1 MIDGSREENSTNNN
15 TNIKIMKRA
24 CKKSLSSNKM
34 TNSEQHVTINNN
46 KYKHMKTNITL
57 FIAFLL
63 LGLNTTFAQNE
74 EECRINMSL
83 LAETVKAKKFTEA
96 IPHYRE
102 AINGCPKYNQSGIY
116 KYGEDMFEGLL
127 EGATTDAKKVEYI
140 NELMTLWD
148 SRMENYSSKSAR
160 GKYEDKKSE
169 LRYDYRTLLG
179 LTDEQIY
186 NEFDNIYKT
195 DLENFKSPKGL
206 YVYFKMMVSLYD
218 KGQKTPQELF
228 NKYDDV
234 VDKIE
239 TEVEKN
245 SIKLNEYI
253 AKGENLSSKDAK
265 YKKFY
270 TQTLSAF
277 DKITGS
283 LETEL
288 GDRANCE
295 VLIPIYQRDYEA
307 NKNDGQW
314 LQRAMNKLYA
324 KGCKTDPMFVK
335 IVKQKYSL
343 APNAD
348 VARYLYG
355 ITGEQKYMDEIFRLE
370 TDPLKLAKLNYN
382 LGLEFK
388 SKGSYGQ
395 ARTYFYKAVEQ
406 NPADTKPYLQVAA
419 MYAGSVK
426 SCGTT
431 NFEKRSI
438 YWLAASEA
446 RKASS
451 STASQYEALA
461 PSKQD
466 IFSAGMSG
474 KTIKIGC
481 WIGRSVS
488 VPSI

>member
-1 MIDGSREENSTNNN
+1 
-15 TNIKIMKRA
+15 
-24 CKKSLSSNKM
+24 
-34 TNSEQHVTINNN
+34 
-46 KYKHMKTNITL
+46 MKTNITL
-57 FIAFLL
+57 LIALLL
-63 LGLNTTFAQNE
+63 LGLNTTFAQDQ

-96 IPHYRE
+96 LPYYRE
-102 AINGCPKYNQSGIY
+102 AIKGCPKYNQSGIY
-116 KYGEDMFEGLL
+116 KYGEDVFEGLL
-127 EGATTDAKKVEYI
+127 DAATTDAKKVEYI
-140 NELMTLWD
+140 NELITLWD

-160 GKYEDKKSE
+160 GVYEDKKAE
-169 LRYDYRTLLG
+169 LRYDHRKLLG

-186 NEFDNIYKT
+186 NEFDNVYKT
-195 DLENFKSPKGL
+195 DLENFTSPKGL
-206 YVYFKMMVSLYD
+206 YIYFKMMVSLYD

-239 TEVEKN
+239 TEVNDN
-245 SIKLNEYI
+245 SGKLNALI
-253 AKGENLSSKDAK
+253 AKGKNLSSKEET
-265 YKKFY
+265 YKRIY
-270 TQTLSAF
+270 GQRLNAF
-277 DKITGS
+277 EKISGS
-283 LETEL
+283 LETLL

-295 VLIPIYQRDYEA
+295 VLIPIYQRDYEP

-335 IVKQKYSL
+335 VVKQKYSL
-343 APNAD
+343 EPNAD
-348 VARYLYG
+348 TARYLYG

-382 LGLEFK
+382 LALEFK

-395 ARTYFYKAVEQ
+395 ARTYFYKAADL

-419 MYAGSVK
+419 MYASSVK
-426 SCGTT
+426 SCGND

-438 YWLAASEA
+438 YWLAGNEA
-446 RKASS
+446 AKASS
-451 STASQYEALA
+451 DTASKYRALA

-466 IFSAGMSG
+466 IFTAGKSG
-474 KTIKIGC
+474 QTIKIGC
-481 WIGRSVS
+481 WIGRSIT
-488 VPSI
+488 VPNI